1 VTAAI
6 VRSVLSSWDIGVVSQ
21 AFGVGQRQVVADVVL
36 ITTARGSADD
46 LLAVLRTRHDWT
58 AANAYRY
65 LRTLRLA
72 LRGGP
77 ISL

>member
-1 VTAAI
+1 M
-6 VRSVLSSWDIGVVSQ
+6 LSSWDIGVVPP

-58 AANAYRY
+58 AANAYHY

-72 LRGGP
+72 QRGVP

>member
-1 VTAAI
+1 
-6 VRSVLSSWDIGVVSQ
+6 VLSSWDIGVVSQ
-21 AFGVGQRQVVADVVL
+21 AFGVDRRQVVADVVL
-36 ITTARGSADD
+36 ITTARGWSADD

-72 LRGGP
+72 LRGGR